1 MGYEDG
7 MVIVYGHKNYLIG
20 DSDKNKN
27 KNKNK
32 NINNQNSNY
41 SMKESVNNSYNQQSK
56 INKINIYRE

>member
-27 KNKNK
+27 
-32 NINNQNSNY
+32 NQNSNY
-41 SMKESVNNSYNQQSK
+41 SMKESVDNSYNQQSK